1 MRKIDKGAGPQS
13 LMQWKR
19 HHQNSTYKDLPSVE
33 RQDIRSSCLEDQF
46 YLCAYCCQ
54 SITGKNN
61 DCMNEHVV
69 TRSIAPNRS
78 LDFSNIVA
86 SCTTPRQCDA
96 AHKLQPFALTPFM
109 NECETEFKFK
119 ISGRV
124 EGLTDRAIETIK
136 VLKLMY
142 PLEFIRKF
150 EV

>member
-1 MRKIDKGAGPQS
+1 
-13 LMQWKR
+13 
-19 HHQNSTYKDLPSVE
+19 
-33 RQDIRSSCLEDQF
+33 
-46 YLCAYCCQ
+46 
-54 SITGKNN
+54 
-61 DCMNEHVV
+61 MNEHVV

-142 PLEFIRKF
+142 PHEFIRKF